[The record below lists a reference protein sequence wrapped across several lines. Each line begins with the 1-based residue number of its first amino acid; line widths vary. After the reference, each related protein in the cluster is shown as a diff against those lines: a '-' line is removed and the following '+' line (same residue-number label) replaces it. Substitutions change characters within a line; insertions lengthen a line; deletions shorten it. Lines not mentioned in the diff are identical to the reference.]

1 MTFLDDNRA
10 YEAWLRTQCDV
21 DQPGLARKHQKMDSD
36 PFPFL
41 RATFFRWAKQAES
54 ICPELMGAPSV
65 LSVGDTHLENFGTW
79 RDAEARWVWGFND
92 FDEAA
97 VMPWPLDLV
106 RLAASARVMPGKA
119 IGGKDAAEAI
129 IDGYRRGL
137 SAPRPTLLDEQETWM
152 RRFVACTDDDRRE
165 FWQEIAE
172 LPDIEPPPHAVYGL
186 RRNVPEGAVIERFA
200 KRTKGAGGLGRPRYV
215 AVAQWRGGH
224 VVREAKAS
232 VPSTWE
238 WQHGLAPGN
247 HFLAAATGRHRSPD
261 PFLTVHD
268 GFIFRRLAADSRKVE
283 LKNLTS
289 PGLTADLVRA
299 MGFDLGS
306 IHAATDCAADAI
318 LADLASRPGDWLRDA
333 SRAAAKAV
341 EDDWEEWKRR

>member
-1 MTFLDDNRA
+1 MTFLDDNTA
-10 YEAWLRTQCDV
+10 YETWLHTQCDV
-21 DQPGLARKHQKMDSD
+21 DEPGLVRKHGKMDSH

-41 RATFFRWAKQAES
+41 RATFFRWAKQAEA
-54 ICPELMGAPSV
+54 ICPELTGAPTV

-119 IGGKDAAEAI
+119 IGGREAAEAV

-152 RRFVACTDDDRRE
+152 RRFVACTDDDRRD
-165 FWQEIAE
+165 FWREIAE
-172 LPDIEPPPHAVYGL
+172 LPDIAPPQRAVDGL
-186 RRNVPEGAVIERFA
+186 ARNVPDGAVIERFA

-215 AVAQWRGGH
+215 AVALWRGGH
-224 VVREAKAS
+224 VVREAKAA

-238 WQHGLAPGN
+238 WQHGIAAGN
-247 HFLAAATGRHRSPD
+247 HFLAAATGKFRSPD

-283 LKNLTS
+283 LEDLTGT
-289 PGLTADLVRA
+289 GLTAGLVRA

-306 IHAATDCAADAI
+306 IHAATDGAAARI
-318 LADLASRPGDWLRDA
+318 LADLEARPTDWLRDA

-341 EDDWEEWKRR
+341 EADWEEWKGR